1 VVAINQQIAKTKVRD
16 NYFEFIRGICIIC
29 VVLIHCDNGINLED
43 VDLYSFNCN
52 YWLILRQ
59 LINFPVAIFVFMTAY
74 FTNITKVKEKPLDYY
89 ISRGKRIVIPFLVWS
104 ILYSIL
110 SIVKGGFN
118 IDVVKIIEK
127 IIIGE
132 ASTPFYYIVALIQ
145 LIIITPLLIKFISNK
160 YLNIMAYLITPIY
173 LLILYVYTYTTKQ
186 ALPLYATIFP
196 AWFIFY
202 YIGLHIKMN
211 KSLVTQGRIVQ
222 KGKLVQKDLTKPL
235 LLIVAALIFSIVECY
250 ILLNTGASI
259 GFASSQ
265 IKISSFIYSL
275 SIINFI
281 LVLKR
286 YDFNTKRSVVTIIG
300 NYSYGIFFVH
310 CFWLLIVS
318 YGMEQILYIQNILP
332 VYELVELPTTVALSI
347 LSIIIT
353 KKIFG
358 RKFASKFLGF

>member
-1 VVAINQQIAKTKVRD
+1 MVAINQQIAKTKVRD

-29 VVLIHCDNGINLED
+29 VVLIHCQNGINYK
-43 VDLYSFNCN
+43 DLRFYSFNCD

-59 LINFPVAIFVFMTAY
+59 FINFPVAIFVFMTAY

-110 SIVKGGFN
+110 SIVKDGFK

-132 ASTPFYYIVALIQ
+132 ASTPFYYIVVLIQ

-173 LLILYVYTYTTKQ
+173 LLILYVYTYKTKQ

-202 YIGLHIKMN
+202 YLGLNIKMN
-211 KSLVTQGRIVQ
+211 KSVIRKEDKV
-222 KGKLVQKDLTKPL
+222 VRKDLTKSL
-235 LLIVAALIFSIVECY
+235 LLIVAALIFSIVESY

-265 IKISSFIYSL
+265 IKISSFLYSL

-286 YDFNTKRSVVTIIG
+286 YGVNTKKSLVTIIG

-318 YGMEQILYIQNILP
+318 HGMEHILYIHNILP

-353 KKIFG
+353 KKILG
-358 RKFASKFLGF
+358 KEFANKFLGF